1 MKRETTSSRSA
12 SHSGAALPMTLLVAT
27 IYGMTA
33 GMALALAVG
42 AGLLPVNWGAAFP
55 GAPSKLSA
63 CWASPGQTRAIAISQ
78 PPRSSIIRRANP

>member
-55 GAPSKLSA
+55 GAPLALQAFLTSA
-63 CWASPGQTRAIAISQ
+63 GALVGALIAVTAAW
-78 PPRSSIIRRANP
+78 RHAR